1 MSNNRIY
8 NFSAGPAMLPEAVLQ
23 KAADEMM
30 NYKGSGMSV
39 MELSHRSSWFKDI
52 IEGAEATLREI
63 MNIPDNYKVLF
74 LQGGAS
80 TQFAMVPMNFMKGSK
95 KVDFVN
101 TGAWSKKAIAEAKR
115 FGEVSVVG
123 DSSDKTFTYI
133 PELDPSTFNPDA
145 DYFHLTSNNTIYGTY
160 FAELPDTGNVPIIT
174 DMSSN
179 ILSQVIDVS
188 KYGMIYAGAQKNIGP
203 SGVTIVIVSDAFL
216 ERCTEDVPTMLNY
229 QTHVKA
235 GSMFNTPPTYCIYIA
250 KLVFDYIKEI
260 GGLAV
265 VEEVNRRKAA
275 LLYDTIDNSKMFR
288 CTVENK
294 THRSLMN
301 VPFITDSDDLNAKF
315 INEATADRL
324 VALKGHRSVGGM
336 RASIYN
342 AMPEEGV
349 KKLVEFINNFEKEN
363 S

>member
-23 KAADEMM
+23 KAADEML

-39 MELSHRSSWFKDI
+39 MEMSHRSAWFKGI
-52 IEGAEATLREI
+52 IEAAEATLREI

-80 TQFAMVPMNFMKGSK
+80 TQFAMAPMNFMKGSK
-95 KVDFVN
+95 KVDYVN

-115 FGEVSVVG
+115 FGEVTVVG

-133 PELDPSTFNPDA
+133 PELDSSTFNPDA

-160 FAELPDTGNVPIIT
+160 FAELPNTGKVPIIT

-203 SGVTIVIVSDAFL
+203 SGVTVVIVSDALL

-250 KLVFDYIKEI
+250 GLVFELIKEK
-260 GGLAV
+260 GGLAA

-275 LLYDTIDNSKMFR
+275 LLYDTLDNSTLFK
-288 CTVENK
+288 CAVENK
-294 THRSLMN
+294 EHRSLMN
-301 VPFITDSDDLNAKF
+301 IPFVTGLDDLDAKF
-315 INEATADRL
+315 IKSATENGL
-324 VALKGHRSVGGM
+324 VTLKGHRSVGGM

-349 KKLVEFINNFEKEN
+349 QKLVEFIKNFEQEN